1 MHGEEAAENLKQ
13 IIFGGTIA
21 FLVLAGFIIF
31 FSVMYLRRKNKHIL
45 EKKEMQSQY
54 EQTLLQTQLEIQEQ
68 TLKNISQEIHD
79 NIGQALSLAKLNLN
93 TIPATNDE
101 LLQEKIINSK
111 QLVSKAIVDLR
122 DLSRSLDTDYVKEM
136 GLLRA
141 IEYELELIRK
151 TGTINTQ
158 LIADGHISRLD
169 KQKELILFRIVQE
182 TFNNIIKHSEAKNLV
197 VNITYSLTEMTLSIT
212 DDGKGV
218 DLSPLNESNSGFGL
232 GIRNMHS
239 RAKLIGADFN
249 MHSSTGKGTTVKIV
263 LPLQS
268 QQI

>member
-1 MHGEEAAENLKQ
+1 MFIQISEAGYYLIGATM
-13 IIFGGTIA
+13 I
-21 FLVLAGFIIF
+21 
-31 FSVMYLRRKNKHIL
+31 FSVLFLLFFLFFRKVIQKQNSMLLNEQKMKTQF
-45 EKKEMQSQY
+45 EKA
-54 EQTLLQTQLEIQEQ
+54 LLQTQLEIQEQ

-93 TIPATNDE
+93 TMPAVNDE
-101 LLQEKIINSK
+101 LLQQKIINSK
-111 QLVSKAIVDLR
+111 ELVSKAIVDLR

-158 LIADGHISRLD
+158 LTADGAVFRLD

-182 TFNNIIKHSEAKNLV
+182 TFNNIIKHAEAKNLI
-197 VNITYSLTEMTLSIT
+197 VNINYNSTELMLLIT

-218 DLSPLNESNSGFGL
+218 DLSPLNESSNSGFGL

-249 MHSSTGKGTTVKIV
+249 MLSSTGKGTTVKIV

>member
-1 MHGEEAAENLKQ
+1 MFKNSSEVNF
-13 IIFGGTIA
+13 IIIAGTII
-21 FLVLAGFIIF
+21 LVLLGLFIISFLF
-31 FSVMYLRRKNKHIL
+31 FYQRRQNKHHS
-45 EKKEMQSQY
+45 EKELMKIQY

-93 TIPATNDE
+93 TMPATNDE
-101 LLQEKIINSK
+101 QLQQKITNSK
-111 QLVSKAIVDLR
+111 ELVSKAIVDLR

-158 LIADGHISRLD
+158 LTAEGSVLSLD

-182 TFNNIIKHSEAKNLV
+182 TFNNIIKHAEAKNLV
-197 VNITYSLTEMTLSIT
+197 VNVNYSSTDLVLSIN

-218 DLSPLNESNSGFGL
+218 DLSPLNKSNNPGFGL

-249 MHSSTGKGTTVKIV
+249 MRSSTGKGTTVKII
-263 LPLQS
+263 LPLQN